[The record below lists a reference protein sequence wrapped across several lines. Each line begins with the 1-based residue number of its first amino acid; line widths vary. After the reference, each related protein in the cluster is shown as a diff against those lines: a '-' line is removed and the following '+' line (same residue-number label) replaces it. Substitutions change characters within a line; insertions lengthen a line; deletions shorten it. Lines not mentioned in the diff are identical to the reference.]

1 MNDAKMNFL
10 DRVLF
15 STASAVML
23 LPLIPYAI
31 AA

>member
-1 MNDAKMNFL
+1 MNESKLEFL

-15 STASAVML
+15 STVTAVML
-23 LPLIPYAI
+23 LPLIPYAL